1 MNSAKSTHQHASISP
16 LLCNTFPDS
25 HPQYPPLSQVT
36 KPNVTTAHAAYLL
49 SRQEQTL
56 RGWACNENGPLLPIR
71 ISGRLAWPV
80 SELQRVLSG
89 GAE

>member
-1 MNSAKSTHQHASISP
+1 MNWAKPTQQHASSSP
-16 LLCNTFPDS
+16 LLCTVLPATQPHF
-25 HPQYPPLSQVT
+25 PPLSQVT

-56 RGWACNENGPLLPIR
+56 RVWACNENGPLRPIR

-89 GAE
+89 GA

>member
-1 MNSAKSTHQHASISP
+1 MNWAKPTHQHASSSP
-16 LLCNTFPDS
+16 LLCTALPTTQ
-25 HPQYPPLSQVT
+25 PQFPPLSQVT

-56 RGWACNENGPLLPIR
+56 RVWACNENGPLRPIR

-89 GAE
+89 GA

>member
-1 MNSAKSTHQHASISP
+1 MNWAKPTHQHASSTP
-16 LLCNTFPDS
+16 LLCTALPATQPHF
-25 HPQYPPLSQVT
+25 PPLSQVT

-56 RGWACNENGPLLPIR
+56 RVWACNENGPLRPIR

-89 GAE
+89 GA

>member
-1 MNSAKSTHQHASISP
+1 MNWAKPTQQHATLLPLVCTP
-16 LLCNTFPDS
+16 LLAT
-25 HPQYPPLSQVT
+25 HPRFPPLSQVT

-56 RGWACNENGPLLPIR
+56 RAWACNENGPLRPIR

-89 GAE
+89 AMQ

>member
-1 MNSAKSTHQHASISP
+1 MNWAKPTHQHASSSP
-16 LLCNTFPDS
+16 LLCTVLPATQPHF
-25 HPQYPPLSQVT
+25 PPLSQVT

-49 SRQEQTL
+49 DRQEQTL
-56 RGWACNENGPLLPIR
+56 RVWACNENGPLRPIR

-89 GAE
+89 GA